1 MLRIKIESFINNLA
15 IDRNNN
21 DIAKLLI
28 KNKATN
34 LNLIG
39 NDGQTALMKGTTRPN
54 NLIIYFE

>member
-1 MLRIKIESFINNLA
+1 MLRIKKIESFINNLA

-34 LNLIG
+34 LNITY
-39 NDGQTALMKGTTRPN
+39 NDGQTALMKGTTRP
-54 NLIIYFE
+54 